1 MKAMNLMF
9 DSFLKKLMNNYLM
22 KIYLQIV
29 SFLLISLTAIPAFAQ
44 LPETL
49 SDRYIRVAEAGQ
61 LVDSVNVWGD
71 VNSQGRYLVPE
82 GTNLPDLISFSFG
95 YTPLGR
101 EASIDWAK
109 THVEV
114 KVSRF
119 DENRKLV
126 EVAFFRYRYHDEEP
140 PELWEFELQNN
151 DIVTLQVRR
160 RASIADYLGVIGP
173 VLSVITTSILLLD
186 RLRE

>member
-1 MKAMNLMF
+1 MRDRANFYSKTKYMQHIIAYAAVAF
-9 DSFLKKLMNNYLM
+9 
-22 KIYLQIV
+22 
-29 SFLLISLTAIPAFAQ
+29 ISLMAIPAQAQ

-101 EASIDWAK
+101 ESSVDWAK
-109 THVEV
+109 TQVEV

-119 DENRKLV
+119 NEDRRLV
-126 EVAFFRYRYHDEEP
+126 EVAYFRYRYHDPEP
-140 PELWEFELQNN
+140 PEMWEFELQNN

-160 RASIADYLGVIGP
+160 KASITDYVGVIAP
-173 VLSVITTSILLLD
+173 VLSVLTTTLILWD
-186 RLRE
+186 RFRE

>member
-1 MKAMNLMF
+1 MQN
-9 DSFLKKLMNNYLM
+9 
-22 KIYLQIV
+22 
-29 SFLLISLTAIPAFAQ
+29 LISYAALVVVLFIAIPAQAQ

-49 SDRYIRVAEAGQ
+49 SDRYIRVAEMGE

-71 VNSQGRYLVPE
+71 INSQGRYLVPE

-109 THVEV
+109 TQVEI

-119 DENRKLV
+119 NESRKLV
-126 EVAFFRYRYHDEEP
+126 EVAYFRYRYHDPEP
-140 PELWEFELQNN
+140 PEMWEFELQNN

-160 RASIADYLGVIGP
+160 RASIADYVGVIAP
-173 VLSVITTSILLLD
+173 VLSVLTTTILLWD

>member
-1 MKAMNLMF
+1 MRDRANF
-9 DSFLKKLMNNYLM
+9 YLNTM
-22 KIYLQIV
+22 DMQYIITYAAIAFMSVLV
-29 SFLLISLTAIPAFAQ
+29 IPAQAQ
-44 LPETL
+44 IPETL
-49 SDRYIRVAEAGQ
+49 SDRYIRVAEPGF

-101 EASIDWAK
+101 EASVDWAK
-109 THVEV
+109 TQVEI

-119 DENRKLV
+119 DEDRKLV
-126 EVAFFRYRYHDEEP
+126 EVAYFRYRYHDPEP
-140 PELWEFELQNN
+140 PEMWEFELQNN

-160 RASIADYLGVIGP
+160 KASITDYVGVIAP
-173 VLSVITTSILLLD
+173 VLSVLTTTLILWD
-186 RLRE
+186 RFRE

>member
-1 MKAMNLMF
+1 MRDRLNLYSKTKYMKHIITYAALV
-9 DSFLKKLMNNYLM
+9 
-22 KIYLQIV
+22 I
-29 SFLLISLTAIPAFAQ
+29 ISVMAIPAQAQ

-49 SDRYIRVAEAGQ
+49 SDRYIRVAELGE

-101 EASIDWAK
+101 EASVDWAK
-109 THVEV
+109 TQVEI

-119 DENRKLV
+119 NEDRKLV
-126 EVAFFRYRYHDEEP
+126 EVAYFRYRYHDPEP
-140 PELWEFELQNN
+140 PEMWEFELQNN
-151 DIVTLQVRR
+151 DIITLQVRR
-160 RASIADYLGVIGP
+160 RASIADYVGVIAP
-173 VLSVITTSILLLD
+173 VLSVITTTLILWE